1 MNSASTTDDLT
12 TDDGM
17 VLEVSICIGM
27 LYDN

>member
-1 MNSASTTDDLT
+1 MNAMNSASAST

-17 VLEVSICIGM
+17 VLEVSIGIGM